1 MRIVNVKL
9 KDISTWSTELLSKN
23 WVTER
28 TKTLRKVSYIWY
40 NELDTIISY
49 QLHRHRSETWTCV
62 DGEGIFVLDGE
73 RSLVKGGDVMNI
85 PLGHHHAIK
94 AITDLTF
101 IEVQIGNPL
110 VEEDIE
116 RFEFKW

>member
-1 MRIVNVKL
+1 M
-9 KDISTWSTELLSKN
+9 
-23 WVTER
+23 
-28 TKTLRKVSYIWY
+28 
-40 NELDTIISY
+40 
-49 QLHRHRSETWTCV
+49 
-62 DGEGIFVLDGE
+62 DGE

-110 VEEDIE
+110 VEEYIE